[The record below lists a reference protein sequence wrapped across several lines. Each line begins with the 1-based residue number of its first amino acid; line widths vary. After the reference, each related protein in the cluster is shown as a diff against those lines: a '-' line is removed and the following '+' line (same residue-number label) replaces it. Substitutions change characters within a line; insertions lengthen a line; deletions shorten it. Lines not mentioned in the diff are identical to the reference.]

1 MGGLDPALTRSF
13 ATSLHTGVLLIRLA
27 GIFSVLATAQT
38 VAQPIGS
45 PPAYPVF
52 DTRSDSRFGDAK
64 IVIQTYLSALSV
76 AKRKKN
82 HVCIVGYTLGDG
94 TRQAWAHWQEGGRII
109 LWEGS
114 NDTEGRKDGLRHS
127 RRDLD
132 LDKDVVADDSAVDG
146 SSYRVTRA
154 WVSSVLFD
162 CVRFGHLYKVKV
174 R

>member
-1 MGGLDPALTRSF
+1 LGGLDSTLTRSF
-13 ATSLHTGVLLIRLA
+13 ATSLHKGARLNRLA
-27 GIFSVLATAQT
+27 GIVCVLAAAPA

-64 IVIQTYLSALSV
+64 IAIQTYLSALGV

-94 TRQAWAHWQEGGRII
+94 TRQAWAHWQERGRII

-114 NDTEGRKDGLRHS
+114 SNPEDMKDGLRLS
-127 RRDLD
+127 RLDLD
-132 LDKDVVADDSAVDG
+132 LDKDVVADTSAVGG
-146 SSYRVTRA
+146 SSFLVTRA